1 MLKILDITNLR
12 HIYIYIYY
20 KFEFRISA
28 LNLNLYFSH
37 YVSAQKWIEC
47 NKVVQIGVKWTEQ
60 DQSGRNRT

>member
-28 LNLNLYFSH
+28 LKLNLYFSH

-47 NKVVQIGVKWTEQ
+47 NKVDQIGAKWTEQ
-60 DQSGRNRT
+60 DQSGRNKT